1 MNGARTTFMRR
12 GYLLTALSALL
23 LLAASAGTAL
33 AQGTVTID
41 SLTLSSPTVNEGGE
55 ATATL
60 KFTVAVAAGDSA
72 EAVSNGAATVGFGF
86 SSENLATSPAATK
99 AGLGHFIGLTTD
111 AGQSTTMV
119 RGINVPVG
127 GKRSYTATRTFGLND
142 DLDAEH
148 QQFQLIGNVIGS
160 ADVGDD
166 PNSDNPVPTGHYTIV
181 DDETQEYTLSIRSPQ
196 NTIDEGT
203 ASSGDDND
211 LTDVLLV
218 ANPRRTDAAAV
229 PTFTVTGPRGFFTG
243 SGTAGVLDENA
254 IGTALGGSGNQGAP
268 STPRDIGN
276 ISVAASDKNRTD
288 DTMTLMLHTGG
299 VGSSEVVDTLDIT
312 VVDIHKLPAAD
323 AITAEA
329 FDSNAPNAK
338 KVTEITE
345 GGDPVYVEITVD
357 RGSNTLRNK
366 TTTEPLTISIGAG
379 AAQAGDFEVEP
390 ARVTLGENT
399 ARGKDVVA
407 TKVKLTALS
416 DDDVGME
423 DLMLNLVV
431 SGAQGS
437 PEGSSTGTFSIA
449 VVDKTEPKIWA
460 LPEDEA
466 YPAIT
471 GAMEEAAGD
480 DGFNPGESFMVAG
493 SDLFGSMDG
502 YMARYSVSASGDDA
516 VDVSVSPTTVT
527 VTATKAGTSKIKVTA
542 TAEMGSS
549 FKAEQDMSD
558 EASIMF
564 EVTVVDKML
573 MLTLEA
579 PGAMEGNVVEGMD
592 YDVTVTANRA
602 VHDDT
607 EVTFMRSD
615 MSEADVRD
623 YSIEGVTIMAGE
635 MMATATLMVT
645 EDMTEDAGHAMG
657 EALHLYAMAG
667 DTMSNTL
674 ELTIW
679 DEAVPALPLIGQ
691 LLLAL
696 FLMAGGARLYRR
708 RQS

>member
-1 MNGARTTFMRR
+1 MR
-12 GYLLTALSALL
+12 TALLPATES
-23 LLAASAGTAL
+23 
-33 AQGTVTID
+33 VID
-41 SLTLSSPTVNEGGE
+41 
-55 ATATL
+55 
-60 KFTVAVAAGDSA
+60 
-72 EAVSNGAATVGFGF
+72 
-86 SSENLATSPAATK
+86 
-99 AGLGHFIGLTTD
+99 
-111 AGQSTTMV
+111 
-119 RGINVPVG
+119 
-127 GKRSYTATRTFGLND
+127 
-142 DLDAEH
+142 
-148 QQFQLIGNVIGS
+148 
-160 ADVGDD
+160 
-166 PNSDNPVPTGHYTIV
+166 
-181 DDETQEYTLSIRSPQ
+181 
-196 NTIDEGT
+196 
-203 ASSGDDND
+203 
-211 LTDVLLV
+211 
-218 ANPRRTDAAAV
+218 
-229 PTFTVTGPRGFFTG
+229 
-243 SGTAGVLDENA
+243 
-254 IGTALGGSGNQGAP
+254 TALGDGDGNPGAP
-268 STPRDIGN
+268 SRPHVIGN
-276 ISVAASDKNRTD
+276 INVEMADKNRTD
-288 DTMTLMLHTGG
+288 DTMTLMLHTGD

-329 FDSNAPNAK
+329 FDSDAPNAK

-357 RGSNTLRNK
+357 RGRDADPRNK
-366 TTTEPLTISIGAG
+366 VTEEALTISIGAG

-390 ARVTLGENT
+390 ARVTLGGNT

-527 VTATKAGTSKIKVTA
+527 VTATKAGTSKVKVTA

-573 MLTLEA
+573 MLTLDA

-602 VHDDT
+602 VHEDT

-645 EDMTEDAGHAMG
+645 EDMEDDAGHAMG

-667 DTMSNTL
+667 DAKSNTL